1 MAMTQREEAEPAASA
16 APRATADL
24 SHAVPAEI
32 RTVVVS
38 PRTRP
43 PSEPGEMLH
52 AKIARGSLPRA
63 PVEALVLT
71 DEDCGP
77 DARGISNCRNALR
90 LADGGL
96 LVIRHPHDMRKVP
109 CLTPGERVLVRPA

>member
-1 MAMTQREEAEPAASA
+1 MTQREEAKPAASR
-16 APRATADL
+16 APRATADR

-38 PRTRP
+38 RRTPP
-43 PSEPGEMLH
+43 PSEPGERLH
-52 AKIARGSLPRA
+52 AKIVRGSMPRA
-63 PVEALVLT
+63 SVEALVLT

-90 LADGGL
+90 LADGAM
-96 LVIRHPHDMRKVP
+96 LVVRHPHDMQNVP